1 MPVLILVKVFS
12 NWLLLIC
19 FAKIMPA
26 LAGLKDAAPGFPGLR
41 RWYFI

>member
-19 FAKIMPA
+19 FAKIIPA
-26 LAGLKDAAPGFPGLR
+26 PAGLKDAAPGFPDRGV
-41 RWYFI
+41 YIFI